1 MRRPLLLRPLLIC
14 PLLLC
19 GLGLAS
25 LAAQAGDTGE
35 ADLPLDSSLQLRS
48 QVQHAARSSQGP
60 LAVARSLQPGLDTT
74 TQDSLLLEAE
84 WKLRSG
90 PVAATLYAQH
100 QQRDAAAA
108 RSHAAVNE
116 LYASGDW
123 GGADG
128 WQYSLGRK
136 VVSWDVGYAFRP
148 NDMIGQEERRTLVGN
163 YSRGR
168 PLLQLEHF
176 SAETAWSL
184 VWVNPANRQGTGP
197 DEEALALRVY
207 HRAGSWDWHGFA
219 RWGREQRTSL
229 GAAISVVASEAVEVH
244 ASARLNAR
252 SAVWRPDPQ
261 AALPSATLPWQ
272 REARRRSSQLLVGG
286 TWTNEDQLSLLLE
299 YWWDS
304 QAMSSAD
311 WRAWRDRGAALT
323 QLGLQVPALRSAVAS
338 NLAWQ
343 TQGFAGSSLQQHN
356 VFARLSWTR
365 GAWTWAGDALWSP
378 QDGGRILTVSGAWQG
393 DRWQLQAGL
402 RQWAG
407 PADSVIAQLPTRR
420 LAYAAAS
427 LAF

>member
-1 MRRPLLLRPLLIC
+1 MHRT
-14 PLLLC
+14 LLLC
-19 GLGLAS
+19 ALGLAALS
-25 LAAQAGDTGE
+25 ARAGG
-35 ADLPLDSSLQLRS
+35 ADAPLDSSLQLRS
-48 QVQHAARSSQGP
+48 QVQNATRSSLGP
-60 LAVARSLQPGLDTT
+60 LAEARSLQPGIDTT
-74 TQDSLLLEAE
+74 AQDSLLLEAE
-84 WKLRSG
+84 WKLRTG
-90 PVAATLYAQH
+90 PVSATLYAQH
-100 QQRDAAAA
+100 HQRDHAAA

-176 SAETAWSL
+176 SAETAWSM
-184 VWVNPANRQGTGP
+184 VWVNPSNTQGRGA

-219 RWGREQRTSL
+219 RWGREQRASL
-229 GAAISVVASEAVEVH
+229 GAAMSVVASDAVEVH

-252 SAVWRPDPQ
+252 STVWRLDPQ
-261 AALPSATLPWQ
+261 AALPSGTLPWQ
-272 REARRRSSQLLVGG
+272 REIQRGSSQVLIGG

-304 QAMSSAD
+304 QAMASAG
-311 WRAWRDRGAALT
+311 WRAWRVRGAALA
-323 QLGLQVPALRSAVAS
+323 QLGQQVPALRPAIAG

-343 TQGFAGSSLQQHN
+343 TQGFSGSSLQQHN

-365 GAWTWAGDALWSP
+365 GAWTWAADALWSP
-378 QDGGRILTVSGAWQG
+378 QDSGRILTTSGTWQG

-407 PADSVIAQLPTRR
+407 PGDSVIAQLPTRR